1 MSFVKQFVAL
11 AGFAA
16 LFFVP
21 SALADQSSI
30 ATRPEHITYLT
41 EDYPPSNFVENG
53 ELKGYATDLL
63 KAMWRQMKVPPQPIE
78 VTNWARAYNQL
89 ENTQNTMLFATSRTA
104 ERENK
109 FLWVGPIVKNR
120 YVLIGRTDRKIELA
134 TPADAA
140 KYRVGVI
147 RDDIGQKLLVEAGLS
162 EAKLEKVA
170 DFRQLVKM
178 LKADRIDLICAS
190 NTVLPTF
197 VSYGD
202 FKVKELHAVS
212 TIKNIELY
220 YAFNKDTNPHLIE
233 RFQEAL
239 KAVEPD
245 RKRFLSQFGLTP

>member
-1 MSFVKQFVAL
+1 VSFVKQFAAL
-11 AGFAA
+11 VGFVA
-16 LFFVP
+16 LFFVAP
-21 SALADQSSI
+21 ALAEQASI

-63 KAMWRQMKVPPQPIE
+63 KAMWRQMKVPAQPIE

-89 ENTQNTMLFATSRTA
+89 ETVPNTMLFATSRTS

-120 YVLIGRTDRKIELA
+120 YVLIGRTDRKYDVA
-134 TPADAA
+134 TPTDAA

-147 RDDIGQKLLVEAGLS
+147 RDDIGQKLLAEAGLS
-162 EAKLEKVA
+162 EAKLDKVA

-190 NTVLPTF
+190 STVLPTF
-197 VSYGD
+197 VNYGD
-202 FKVKELHAVS
+202 FKANDLQQVITV
-212 TIKNIELY
+212 KNIELY
-220 YAFNKDTNPHLIE
+220 YAFNKDTNSHLIE
-233 RFQEAL
+233 RFQAAL
-239 KAVEPD
+239 KAVEPE
-245 RKRFLSQFGLTP
+245 RKRVLTQFGLTP